1 MTHSKN
7 ILEFEFSKKFDDFS
21 LNCKCKFDTGITA
34 IFGPSG
40 SGKSTLLNCIMG
52 FTNPDAGYLSLNG
65 IELYNSETKL
75 NQKLENRNM
84 GYVFQDLMLF
94 PNMNVEKNI
103 NYGQKFSNNPS
114 RIPTENIIQTLK
126 ISPLMKRGI
135 NNLSGGEMQRVALA
149 RALKTSPSILLLDE
163 PLSALDANL
172 RTTLITYLKSVNE
185 QLSIPIVCI
194 SHSLSDVI
202 SFSDSIYVL
211 REGKN
216 IGHIN
221 TMQTQ
226 TYPQLFSSNDF
237 EGFENILTGIIIS
250 QNSDSSVIIESN
262 NKQFVAVGSE
272 FKEDQKVTLVINASD
287 ILIATENQINISAR
301 NSIESK
307 IVKIQKTHSNVL
319 VYCQLDKN
327 NSENYLAVQITFDAL
342 KKLNL
347 LEGQKIYLIIKA
359 SSILVNK

>member
-1 MTHSKN
+1 MTQQKN
-7 ILEFEFSKKFDDFS
+7 ILSFQVHKKFDSFD
-21 LNCKCKFDTGITA
+21 LNCQGTFSNGITA

-52 FTNPDAGYLSLNG
+52 FTKPDSGMVSLNG
-65 IELYNSETKL
+65 EELYNSET
-75 NQKLENRNM
+75 NINEKLENRNI

-94 PNMNVEKNI
+94 PHMNVEKNI
-103 NYGQKFSNNPS
+103 NYGQRFSGNS
-114 RIPTENIIQTLK
+114 IRIPHEDITETLQ
-126 ISPLMKRGI
+126 IASLMKRNV

-172 RTTLITYLKSVNE
+172 RTTLITYLKSVNKN
-185 QLSIPIVCI
+185 LSIPIVCI

-211 REGKN
+211 REGEH

-221 TMQTQ
+221 SMQTQ
-226 TYPQLFSSNDF
+226 AYPQLFSSNDF
-237 EGFENILTGIIIS
+237 KGFENILTGIVLA
-250 QNSDSSVIIESN
+250 QNEDSSINIESN
-262 NKQFVAVGSE
+262 NKIFIATGSG
-272 FKEDQKVTLVINASD
+272 FKVNQAVTLVISASD

-301 NSIESK
+301 NSIEARISR
-307 IVKIQKTHSNVL
+307 IQKTSSSVL
-319 VYCQLDKN
+319 VHCELGNEGVQDK
-327 NSENYLAVQITFDAL
+327 LVVQITFDAL
-342 KKLNL
+342 EKLNL
-347 LEGQKIYLIIKA
+347 KEGRKIFLIIKA